1 MMTNLKIDM
10 ITLSNIHNLLTHR
23 GLTVVPPPIS
33 SATYCNVEATA
44 SNKAHIHALLH
55 KVYTSCSRVFLFL
68 LITLPFAFASC
79 DSEQTVSYEELV
91 QYHAESLNLPAATAD
106 SIYRFSKKV
115 TAFVSQHP
123 DAKTDPLYPQ
133 IEENIHAAATKLNLD
148 FSTWKDE
155 GEEKEIKNG
164 SL

>member
-1 MMTNLKIDM
+1 M
-10 ITLSNIHNLLTHR
+10 ITLNNTHNLLTHR
-23 GLTVVPPPIS
+23 GLTVAPPPIS

-68 LITLPFAFASC
+68 LLALPFAFASC

-148 FSTWKDE
+148 FGTWKDDSI
-155 GEEKEIKNG
+155 GDISDREIRR
-164 SL
+164 

>member
-1 MMTNLKIDM
+1 M
-10 ITLSNIHNLLTHR
+10 IILNGTRNALIHRELL
-23 GLTVVPPPIS
+23 PPPIS

-68 LITLPFAFASC
+68 LITLSFVFASC
-79 DSEQTVSYEELV
+79 EKQ
-91 QYHAESLNLPAATAD
+91 AESFAEMKQYYAESCNLLSAQAD
-106 SIYRFSKKV
+106 SIKRFSTKV
-115 TAFVSQHP
+115 QAFVAQHP

-133 IEENIHAAATKLNLD
+133 IEENIHAAAIKLNLD

-155 GEEKEIKNG
+155 GEEKEI
-164 SL
+164 

>member
-1 MMTNLKIDM
+1 MTKPETDM
-10 ITLSNIHNLLTHR
+10 IILNDTCNALIHKEL
-23 GLTVVPPPIS
+23 PPPVS

-44 SNKAHIHALLH
+44 SHKAHIHALLH
-55 KVYTSCSRVFLFL
+55 KVYTYCSRVFLFML
-68 LITLPFAFASC
+68 LALPFAFASC

-133 IEENIHAAATKLNLD
+133 IEENIHAAATKQNLD
-148 FSTWKDE
+148 FGTWKDE
-155 GEEKEIKNG
+155 GEEKEI
-164 SL
+164 

>member
-1 MMTNLKIDM
+1 MAILNNTRNAL
-10 ITLSNIHNLLTHR
+10 IHRELL
-23 GLTVVPPPIS
+23 PPPIS

-44 SNKAHIHALLH
+44 SHKAHIHALLH
-55 KVYTSCSRVFLFL
+55 KVYTSCSRAFLVML
-68 LITLPFAFASC
+68 LALPFAFASC

-148 FSTWKDE
+148 FGTWKEDSIGDISNRE
-155 GEEKEIKNG
+155 VKYKY
-164 SL
+164 